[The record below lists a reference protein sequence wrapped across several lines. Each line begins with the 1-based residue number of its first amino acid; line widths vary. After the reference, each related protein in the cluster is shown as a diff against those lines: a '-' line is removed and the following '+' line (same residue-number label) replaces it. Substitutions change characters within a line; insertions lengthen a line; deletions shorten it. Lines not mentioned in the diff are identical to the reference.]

1 MATKKRGANNGG
13 TIRQRPDGTWES
25 RITLGTNP
33 GTGKPLRKSFYGK
46 TQKEVRQKM
55 TEALNAL
62 DNGTYQPTSKLTV
75 AAWMQEWLDTFCANK
90 LKPYTVT
97 SYKGIIANHIN
108 NHMGAIQIQAV
119 KGSHVQR
126 MYNKMIEGGA
136 SPKTVKNVGAVAH
149 KAFSMAVKQ
158 GLISVN
164 PCDAAE
170 LPHMQQHEIK
180 PLTDADIPAFLEAI
194 EADSMCNIFALC
206 LFAGLREGE
215 ALGLSWSAVD
225 FEKRSI
231 TICQQLQKEKTKGG
245 QYKIVPFTK
254 SNKPRTITPPPIAF
268 DYLKREQK
276 RQAENRLKAGSL
288 WSNPNNLV
296 FTDETGDNLKIFTF
310 YSHFK
315 KIAASIGRP
324 DARPHDLRHTC
335 ATVAISTGSDV
346 KSVQSM
352 LGHATASFTLN
363 VYAHTSEKM
372 MLDTADRMQNYYNSI
387 GKKG

>member
-1 MATKKRGANNGG
+1 MAIKKRGANNGG
-13 TIRQRPDGTWES
+13 TIRQRSDGTWES

-180 PLTDADIPAFLEAI
+180 PLTDADIPNFLEPI

-254 SNKPRTITPPPIAF
+254 SNKPRTITPPAIAF

-288 WSNPNNLV
+288 WNNPNDLV
-296 FTDETGDNLKIFTF
+296 FTNETGDNLKIFTF